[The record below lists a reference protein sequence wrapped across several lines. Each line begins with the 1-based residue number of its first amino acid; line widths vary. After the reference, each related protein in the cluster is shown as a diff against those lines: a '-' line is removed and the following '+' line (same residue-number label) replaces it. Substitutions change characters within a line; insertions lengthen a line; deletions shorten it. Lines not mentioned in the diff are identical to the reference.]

1 MIYDDFVKWLD
12 KLDLA
17 TVDANPITFNLSDF
31 DEHNDFTKS
40 MFLAGRRLSSEEDI
54 VVRYSKPYTEDKND
68 IIVRFQILRSKAKMF
83 FNYFKK
89 SGIALGCYLT
99 SNKDYKEF
107 VKFFNSL
114 AVKDEDGNNI
124 SSKELDYVS
133 AFKEC
138 IEETKKVV
146 GDGYE
151 IYVATTIELKYDE
164 YNDVEFLSM
173 SYAPIVKENMTK
185 YNYDIF
191 SNVKEFVKK
200 EILKIKE

>member
-12 KLDLA
+12 GLDLN
-17 TVDANPITFNLSDF
+17 TIDANPITFNLSDF
-31 DEHNDFTKS
+31 EDNNDFTKS
-40 MFLAGRRLSSEEDI
+40 MFLVGRRLTSEEDI
-54 VVRYSKPYTEDKND
+54 VVRYSKPYTEDKSD

-114 AVKDEDGNNI
+114 AVKNEDGNNI

-138 IEETKKVV
+138 VEETKKVV
-146 GDGYE
+146 GDRYE
-151 IYVATTIELKYDE
+151 VYVVATIELKYDE

-185 YNYDIF
+185 YNYDMF

>member
-12 KLDLA
+12 DLDLS
-17 TVDANPITFNLSDF
+17 TIDANPITFNLSDF
-31 DEHNDFTKS
+31 EDSNDFTKS
-40 MFLAGRRLSSEEDI
+40 MFLAGRRLFSEENI
-54 VVRYSKPYTEDKND
+54 VVRYSKPYTEDKSN
-68 IIVRFQILRSKAKMF
+68 IVVRFQVIRSKAKMF
-83 FNYFKK
+83 FNYFKN
-89 SGIALGCYLT
+89 SGITLGCYLT

-138 IEETKKVV
+138 VEETKKVV
-146 GDGYE
+146 GDEYE
-151 IYVATTIELKYDE
+151 VYVVATIELKYDE